1 MLRIK
6 GATKWVIHTEGGG
19 QKLPNLGVGH
29 SATHPKFFGTGGG
42 GLFKQKFKGTVKGV
56 QRENRGEGGKIPH
69 TKQKNLISP
78 QLYITRGG
86 RPPFPV
92 AVLNCKSRINLKKY

>member
-1 MLRIK
+1 MGSSMLRIK

-29 SATHPKFFGTGGG
+29 PATRPSSSERGGG

-69 TKQKNLISP
+69 TKQKNFISP
-78 QLYITRGG
+78 HVIYHTGG
-86 RPPFPV
+86 APSFPSGSPK
-92 AVLNCKSRINLKKY
+92 L